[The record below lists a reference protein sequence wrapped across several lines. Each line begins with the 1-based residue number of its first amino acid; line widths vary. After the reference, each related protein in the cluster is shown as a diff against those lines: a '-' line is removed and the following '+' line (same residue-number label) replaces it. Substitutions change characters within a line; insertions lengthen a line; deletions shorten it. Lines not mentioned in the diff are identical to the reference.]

1 MTSLC
6 QKNNQV
12 TKEVG
17 ARMMIA
23 LDSGDPELIVDLGQL
38 RPGRY
43 NEFWSKLG
51 DYLEEHVA
59 AQERRHGNIGYMLV
73 ACCVPDLIGE
83 IKGIQM
89 VLQFPQ
95 KRGCDINSG
104 PRTPVPTHPL
114 QRVIPSADTAT
125 SARPSR

>member
-1 MTSLC
+1 
-6 QKNNQV
+6 
-12 TKEVG
+12 
-17 ARMMIA
+17 MMIA
-23 LDSGDPELIVDLGQL
+23 LDSGDRELIVDLGQL

-43 NEFWSKLG
+43 SEFWSKLG

-104 PRTPVPTHPL
+104 PRTPVPTQPL

>member
-6 QKNNQV
+6 QTNNQV

-17 ARMMIA
+17 VRMMIA
-23 LDSGDPELIVDLGQL
+23 LDSGDPELIVDLCQL

-59 AQERRHGNIGYMLV
+59 AQERRHSNIGYMLV

-104 PRTPVPTHPL
+104 PRTPAPTQPL
-114 QRVIPSADTAT
+114 QRVVPSADTAT